1 MVEEMENKIQQ
12 TLNSIYFRK
21 TKDIL
26 NSLCNSENFQGRVR
40 LQQASVTVRL
50 QSALN
55 RTRPVE

>member
-1 MVEEMENKIQQ
+1 MENKIQQ